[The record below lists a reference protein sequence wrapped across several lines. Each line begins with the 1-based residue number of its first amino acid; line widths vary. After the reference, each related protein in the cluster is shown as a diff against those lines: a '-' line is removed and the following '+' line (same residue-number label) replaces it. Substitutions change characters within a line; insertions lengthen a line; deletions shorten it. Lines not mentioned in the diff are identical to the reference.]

1 MTRRLAALLA
11 VMLLAVAVMAACD
24 PIGGEEDS
32 EAMAVAAADFGAPE
46 PAFAA
51 SAPQFAEVKSA
62 AGATPIDDIGRQ
74 IVRRG
79 RINIEVEDVDRA
91 FAQVGE
97 IAAASGGFVA
107 DSEIFAGPR
116 DETGRSTEPDGAY
129 LRLRIPAE
137 RFDSTRDR
145 IAELAEMVES
155 QSASSEDVTL
165 QVTDFEA
172 RLRNL
177 RATEQ
182 QYLTLLADAEG
193 VEDVVLV
200 TDRLFATRGEI
211 ERIEAQL
218 GALARQVELATLTVD
233 IQRIFDPEE
242 SDTRGPL
249 DAAREGWDAS
259 WQVLEAI
266 LEWSLAIIAF
276 SWWLVPL
283 AVLGGAIAFVVNR
296 RSAAAGPGR
305 DAGPDS

>member
-1 MTRRLAALLA
+1 MTRRFPALLVA
-11 VMLLAVAVMAACD
+11 MLLAVAVLAACD
-24 PIGGEEDS
+24 GLGAEDES
-32 EAMAVAAADFGAPE
+32 EAMPMAAADFGAAE

-51 SAPQFAEVKSA
+51 SEPQFAETKDA
-62 AGATPIDDIGRQ
+62 ASATPTDALGRQ
-74 IVRRG
+74 IILRG
-79 RINIEVEDVDRA
+79 RISIEVEDVDQA
-91 FAQVGE
+91 FARVGE
-97 IAAASGGFVA
+97 IAVASGGFVA

-129 LRLRIPAE
+129 LRLRIPADN
-137 RFDSTRDR
+137 FNSTRDR

-155 QSASSEDVTL
+155 QGTSSEDVTT

-182 QYLTLLADAEG
+182 QYLNLLADAKG

-218 GALARQVELATLTVD
+218 AVLARRVELATLTVD
-233 IQRIFDPEE
+233 IQRVYDPEE

-259 WQVLEAI
+259 WQFLESI
-266 LEWSLAIIAF
+266 LEWSLTVIAF

-283 AVLGGAIAFVVNR
+283 AVLGGVIAFVVNR
-296 RSAAAGPGR
+296 RSAAAGSGR
-305 DAGPDS
+305 DAGSDS

>member
-1 MTRRLAALLA
+1 MLAA
-11 VMLLAVAVMAACD
+11 MLLAVAVLAACD
-24 PIGGEEDS
+24 GLGAEEES
-32 EAMAVAAADFGAPE
+32 EAMAMAAADFGAAE

-51 SAPQFAEVKSA
+51 SEPQFAETKDA
-62 AGATPIDDIGRQ
+62 ASVTPTDAVGRQ
-74 IVRRG
+74 IILRG
-79 RINIEVEDVDRA
+79 RINIEVEDVDQT
-91 FAQVGE
+91 FARVGE
-97 IAAASGGFVA
+97 IAVASGGFVA

-129 LRLRIPAE
+129 LRLRIPAD
-137 RFDSTRDR
+137 RFDSTRNQ

-155 QSASSEDVTL
+155 QGTSSEDVTT

-182 QYLTLLADAEG
+182 QYLILLADAKG

-218 GALARQVELATLTVD
+218 GALARRVELATLNVD
-233 IQRIFDPEE
+233 IQRVYDPDED
-242 SDTRGPL
+242 DTRGPL

-259 WQVLEAI
+259 WQFLESI

-283 AVLGGAIAFVVNR
+283 AVLGGVIALVVNR
-296 RSAAAGPGR
+296 RSAPA
-305 DAGPDS
+305 DSGGGAETDT